1 MTPSLRPD
9 RLARGHCADI
19 AKPLDFHSDKHI
31 NFFHI
36 SERRCNRMVKL
47 STACRRDEAVTI
59 YKALR
64 LDMAKRLEVTESGRD
79 YAAIAKSFID
89 VQERIDEMGAHES
102 KATERHASALAQA
115 QRRHLKVVNG

>member
-1 MTPSLRPD
+1 
-9 RLARGHCADI
+9 
-19 AKPLDFHSDKHI
+19 
-31 NFFHI
+31 
-36 SERRCNRMVKL
+36 MVKL

-102 KATERHASALAQA
+102 KATERNASALAQA